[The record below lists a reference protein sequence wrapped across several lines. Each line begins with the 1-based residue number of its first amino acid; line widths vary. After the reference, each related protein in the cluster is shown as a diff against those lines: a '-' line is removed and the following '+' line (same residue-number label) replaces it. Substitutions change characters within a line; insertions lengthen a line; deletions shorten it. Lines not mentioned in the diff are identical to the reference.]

1 MTTDLAA
8 WTLEQFLAFG
18 LMLVRV
24 STLFMTAP
32 VLGNT
37 RIPAQVKVS
46 LSLVITLLLFL
57 SYKGGAARI
66 AAPSNVF
73 QLIAAIMG
81 EVFAGLLIGYSAYLL
96 FSGIQMAGQ
105 IVDIQIGFGMV
116 NVIDPAGG
124 SQVSIMGQFYYLIAM
139 LFFLAIDGHHALLK
153 AMGDSFTLLPPGSI
167 NWFDHAAQ
175 SGPLLSGFFTKLFII
190 AFQVAAPSIAV
201 LFLTNLSMGL
211 LSRTIPQ
218 MNVFIVGMPLNIMV
232 GLMVTILSLKL
243 LGTVLSTVS
252 SEVGSS
258 AFRLLSALA
267 Y

>member
-1 MTTDLAA
+1 MTTDLAS
-8 WTLEQFLAFG
+8 WTLEQFLAYG

-24 STLFMTAP
+24 SVLFVTAP

-37 RIPAQVKVS
+37 RIPGQVKAA
-46 LSLVITLLLFL
+46 LSMAVTLLLYL
-57 SYKGGAARI
+57 SYRGGGATI
-66 AAPSNVF
+66 TAPTNVF
-73 QLIAAIMG
+73 QLVGAVGG
-81 EVFAGLLIGYSAYLL
+81 EVFAGMLIGYSAYLL

-105 IVDIQIGFGMV
+105 IVDIQIGYGMV
-116 NVIDPAGG
+116 NVLDPAGG
-124 SQVSIMGQFYYLIAM
+124 SQVSILGQFYYLVAM
-139 LFFLAIDGHHALLK
+139 LFFLAVDGHHALLK

-167 NWFDHAAQ
+167 SWFDKAAVA
-175 SGPLLSGFFTKLFII
+175 GPLLSGFFTKLFII

-218 MNVFIVGMPLNIMV
+218 MNVFIVGMPLNIIV

-243 LGTVLSTVS
+243 LGTVLSSVS
-252 SEVGSS
+252 GQVGSS

>member
-1 MTTDLAA
+1 MTTDLAS
-8 WTLEQFLAFG
+8 WTLEQFMAYG

-24 STLFMTAP
+24 GVLFLTAP

-37 RIPAQVKVS
+37 RIPGQVKIA
-46 LSLVITLLLFL
+46 LSMVITLLLFL
-57 SYKGGAARI
+57 SYKGGAA
-66 AAPSNVF
+66 ALPAPNNVF
-73 QLIAAIMG
+73 QLVGAVAG
-81 EVFAGLLIGYSAYLL
+81 EVFAGLIIGYSAYLL

-105 IVDIQIGFGMV
+105 IIDIQIGFGLV

-124 SQVSIMGQFYYLIAM
+124 SQVSILGQFYYLVAM
-139 LFFLAIDGHHALLK
+139 LFFLAVDGHHALLK
-153 AMGDSFTLLPPGSI
+153 AMGDSFALLPPGGIS
-167 NWFDHAAQ
+167 WFEQAAK

-190 AFQVAAPSIAV
+190 AFQVAAPSVAV

-218 MNVFIVGMPLNIMV
+218 MNVFIVGMPLNIIV

-243 LGTVLSTVS
+243 LGTVLSSVS
-252 SEVGSS
+252 SQVGSS